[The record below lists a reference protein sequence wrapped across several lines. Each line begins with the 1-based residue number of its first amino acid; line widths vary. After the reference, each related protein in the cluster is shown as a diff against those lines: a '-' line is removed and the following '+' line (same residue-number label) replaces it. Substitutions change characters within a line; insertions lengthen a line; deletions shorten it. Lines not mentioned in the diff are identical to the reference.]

1 MTLLARSLVAAVL
14 AVVIAVSVTSAQ
26 TPASSSW
33 ADADFLAAKAA
44 YDRADARKLETLAA
58 KLRGHPLETYVD
70 YWRLA
75 LRLDTATDDEVR
87 AFIARAS
94 ATPLAERIRVDWLKV
109 VGRRGQWSL
118 FAIDYPPP
126 SGEDTELACLGVQYR
141 VQRDG
146 DGALAGARLLWFTG
160 QSTPDVCDPLFTA
173 LIVRGDLTVDDRR
186 ARLRLAAEAGN
197 TRLAQAIATEL
208 PADDRISA
216 REFSFVDRDPAHS
229 LAKGDFRWKSRGGR
243 ELALY
248 ALERAARTDAAAV
261 RAAWEK
267 QRAKLPE
274 PDRLY
279 GNARL
284 AYHAARQLVSQANDW
299 YREAAGAPLTDVLH
313 AWRVRAALR
322 AGAWRDVAS
331 AVEAMPPAIA
341 LEPAWRYWKAR
352 AYAATGQRD
361 DAKLLFEALADE
373 PHFYGLLAAEALGGA
388 SSPAMPRSPSPTDA
402 DLASFGARTD
412 VARAVKLAELGL
424 RAEAQREW
432 IAIVRGRADGELIIA
447 AEYAKRRGL
456 YDRAINTAERTSSAH
471 DYALRYLAPYR
482 EQFTAAARE
491 QSVDPALLFGIARQ
505 ESRFALDIV
514 SSAGAIG
521 LMQLMPPT
529 AKWVAK
535 QLGQSDY
542 KPTQIGDPG
551 TNTQFGAFYFKYCL
565 DKLDGSAPLAAAA
578 YNAGPNR
585 AQAWRV
591 GAPLEGAVWVETIP
605 FNETR
610 DYVKKVLAN
619 SVFYARVLEQP
630 YVPLSVLLGTVPPR
644 GNCCAAGGLGASAG
658 G

>member
-1 MTLLARSLVAAVL
+1 MAILALPFAIAIL
-14 AVVIAVSVTSAQ
+14 AVATTLSVATAQ
-26 TPASSSW
+26 TPAPSST
-33 ADADFLAAKAA
+33 ADAEFLAAKAA
-44 YDRADARKLETLAA
+44 YDRGDARKLETIAP
-58 KLRGHPLETYVD
+58 KLRGHPLEVYAD

-75 LRLDTATDDEVR
+75 LRLDNATDDEVR
-87 AFIARAS
+87 AFIARA
-94 ATPLAERIRVDWLKV
+94 ADTPLAERVRVDWLKV
-109 VGRRGQWSL
+109 VGKRGQWSL
-118 FAIDYPPP
+118 FAIDYPPA
-126 SGEDTELACLGVQYR
+126 SGEDIELACLGVQYR
-141 VQRDG
+141 LQRDG
-146 DGALAGARLLWFTG
+146 EGALASARPLWFNG
-160 QSTPDVCDPLFTA
+160 QSTPDACEPLFAA
-173 LIVRGDLTVDDRR
+173 LIARGDLSVADRR
-186 ARLRLAAEAGN
+186 ARMRLATEAGN
-197 TRLAQAIATEL
+197 TRVAQAIATDL
-208 PADDRISA
+208 PPDDRISA
-216 REFSFVDRDPAHS
+216 REFSTVDRDPALA

-248 ALERAARTDAAAV
+248 ALERAARTDATAV

-267 QRAKLPE
+267 QRTKLPE
-274 PDRLY
+274 ADRLY

-284 AYHAARQLVSQANDW
+284 AYHAARQLVAQANDW
-299 YREAAGAPLTDVLH
+299 YREAAGVPLADVAQ

-331 AVEAMPPAIA
+331 AIEAMPPALA

-352 AYAATGQRD
+352 AYAATGQAD
-361 DAKLLFEALADE
+361 DARLLYQALADE
-373 PHFYGLLAAEALGGA
+373 PHFYGLLAAEALGRA
-388 SSPAMPRSPSPTDA
+388 SLPAMPPSRAPADA
-402 DLASFGARTD
+402 DLASFGARAD
-412 VARAVKLAELGL
+412 VGRAVKFAELGL
-424 RAEAQREW
+424 RPESQREW
-432 IAIVRGRADGELIIA
+432 IAIVRGRSDDELIVA

-471 DYALRYLAPYR
+471 DYALRYLTPYR
-482 EQFTAAARE
+482 EHFAAAARE

-535 QLGQSDY
+535 QLGQSDF
-542 KPTQIGDPG
+542 KATQIGEPR

-565 DKLDGSAPLAAAA
+565 DRLDGSAPLAAAA

-610 DYVKKVLAN
+610 DYVKKVLVN

-630 YVPLSVLLGTVPPR
+630 YIPLSVLLGTVPPR
-644 GNCCAAGGLGASAG
+644 GNCCAAGASAAAVG